1 MKNERKVTSR
11 EAEIVWLSEVK
22 FDPEVAT
29 AAESGYRRGFAPGIN
44 MAGDMMREGISVDEI
59 DRLTDLSMD
68 MRYDRQPHCLYSS
81 DLRKLFDTGAH
92 GKTGI
97 NLYIF

>member
-1 MKNERKVTSR
+1 MENAKKR
-11 EAEIVWLSEVK
+11 EAIIVNLADVK
-22 FDPEVAT
+22 FDPEIAT
-29 AAESGYRRGFAPGIN
+29 ATESSYRRGFAHGIN
-44 MAGDMMREGISVDEI
+44 MAGDMMRDGVSVDEI

-68 MRYDRQPHCLYSS
+68 MRYDRQSHCLYSS

-97 NLYIF
+97 NLCIF